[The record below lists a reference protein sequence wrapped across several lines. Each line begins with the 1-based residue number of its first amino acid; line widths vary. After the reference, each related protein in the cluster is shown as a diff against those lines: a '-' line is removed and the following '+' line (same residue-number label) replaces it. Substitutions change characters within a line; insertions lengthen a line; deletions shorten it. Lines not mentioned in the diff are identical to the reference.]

1 MFEYLGIVLIIYTV
15 GGCIN
20 FTQDSINKIADACEK
35 PKPKPKPFV
44 NPKPLPKEYFTKSL
58 IFD

>member
-20 FTQDSINKIADACEK
+20 SIQDSINKIADACEK
-35 PKPKPKPFV
+35 PQPKPVIKY
-44 NPKPLPKEYFTKSL
+44 KPLPKAYFTKSL